1 MARINF
7 KSSSEKE
14 YHQLSAELKEL
25 KDTIK
30 ELSDKIDRLTINNT
44 RERKDTSQERVKEE
58 GVFRIGDEVKLKTK
72 AKYGRK
78 GDIGRVEHVGKVF
91 VTIRLESG
99 KTTTRQPQNLTHST
113 A

>member
-14 YHQLSAELKEL
+14 YHELTAELKGL

-44 RERKDTSQERVKEE
+44 REHKDTSQEREKEE

-99 KTTTRQPQNLTHST
+99 KTTTRQPQNLTHSI